1 MPSGWPVFNV
11 WLKAWFLLL
20 RFQKVHVKTIFPQLI
35 TVFFFSHFFYM
46 INEDS
51 LPFGLFYIQ
60 GEMM

>member
-20 RFQKVHVKTIFPQLI
+20 RFQKVDVKTIFPHHSL
-35 TVFFFSHFFYM
+35 FFFHFFYM

-51 LPFGLFYIQ
+51 LPFGLFYLQ